1 MFLLLLDDGPSI
13 QQVLVEL
20 TNQRTVPNVFVNG
33 THIGGCDATYQ
44 VTFLLKSAEGRLLSE
59 LFCLILTIF

>member
-1 MFLLLLDDGPSI
+1 MYTFLLFLDDGASI
-13 QQVLVEL
+13 QQVLAEL

-44 VTFLLKSAEGRLLSE
+44 VTWLLKSAGSRQ
-59 LFCLILTIF
+59 C

>member
-1 MFLLLLDDGPSI
+1 MYLFHLFLDDGPSI

-33 THIGGCDATYQ
+33 KHIGGCDATYK
-44 VTFLLKSAEGRLLSE
+44 VTSYKNNWD
-59 LFCLILTIF
+59 

>member
-1 MFLLLLDDGPSI
+1 MYLFLLLSDDGPSI

-33 THIGGCDATYQ
+33 THVGGCDSTYQ
-44 VTFLLKSAEGRLLSE
+44 VTFL
-59 LFCLILTIF
+59 